1 MLAVTITAS
10 SRAAGGQAR
19 VVSLAPT
26 TASARQRS
34 RVAVLTP
41 NRRARSVTGAL
52 SGGRGGGCGHATAPG
67 QLEGRADQLL
77 HCAIGPRGLNAQL
90 VRDHLRM

>member
-41 NRRARSVTGAL
+41 NRRARSLTGAL
-52 SGGRGGGCGHATAPG
+52 SGGSRCATAWSLNFCPY
-67 QLEGRADQLL
+67 RATSVLQRPQ
-77 HCAIGPRGLNAQL
+77 GS
-90 VRDHLRM
+90 